1 MGSGQMINELAS
13 IKHAQP
19 ESQSAVSLEQT
30 PNGLTLVGDG
40 MELRGDF
47 SKMLKRVK
55 HGKLQ
60 TELLIK
66 AAKIKRST
74 DDSAGENGRRPLAID
89 ATAGLGEDSFLL
101 AAARFDV
108 IMLERD
114 ETIAAL
120 LADALVRAQYDP
132 ATAEII
138 SHMSLATED
147 SIATLGEWANAR
159 SNQKPDVIL
168 LDPMFPKRTK
178 SASVKKK
185 FQLLHEL
192 ESPCSEEEPLLKAAF
207 SANPSKIVIKRPA
220 KGPYLA
226 GVKPSYSVSG
236 KAVRYDVIVT
246 AQTRNPFSH

>member
-1 MGSGQMINELAS
+1 MINELAS

-55 HGKLQ
+55 HRKLQ

-74 DDSAGENGRRPLAID
+74 DDSAGENARRPLAID

-101 AAARFDV
+101 AAAGFDV

-246 AQTRNPFSH
+246 AQTRNPFFH

>member
-1 MGSGQMINELAS
+1 MINELTS

-55 HGKLQ
+55 PGKLQ

-66 AAKIKRST
+66 AAKIRRST
-74 DDSAGENGRRPLAID
+74 DGSAGENVRRPLAID

-101 AAARFDV
+101 AAAGFDV

-120 LADALVRAQYDP
+120 LADALTRAQNDP
-132 ATAEII
+132 TTAETI

-147 SIATLGEWANAR
+147 SIATLGEWTNVR
-159 SNQKPDVIL
+159 PNQKPDVIL

>member
-1 MGSGQMINELAS
+1 MINELAS

-19 ESQSAVSLEQT
+19 ESQPTVSLEQT
-30 PNGLTLVGDG
+30 PNGLSLVGEG

-55 HGKLQ
+55 PGKLQ

-66 AAKIKRST
+66 AAKIKRS
-74 DDSAGENGRRPLAID
+74 SENAAGENVRLPLAID

-101 AAARFDV
+101 AAAGFDV
-108 IMLERD
+108 VMFERD

-120 LADALVRAQYDP
+120 LADALTRAQNDP
-132 ATAEII
+132 ATAEIA

-147 SIATLGEWANAR
+147 SIAALSEWANAR
-159 SNQKPDVIL
+159 ADQKPDVIL

-220 KGPYLA
+220 KGPHLA
-226 GVKPSYSVSG
+226 GIKPSYSVSG

-246 AQTRNPFSH
+246 AQTRDPFSH

>member
-1 MGSGQMINELAS
+1 MINELAS

-40 MELRGDF
+40 MELRDDF

-55 HGKLQ
+55 PGKLQ

-74 DDSAGENGRRPLAID
+74 DDSAGENIRRPLAID

-101 AAARFDV
+101 AAAGFDV

-120 LADALVRAQYDP
+120 LADALTRAQNDP
-132 ATAEII
+132 AIAETT
-138 SHMSLATED
+138 SRMSLATED
-147 SIATLGEWANAR
+147 SIAALGEWANVR
-159 SNQKPDVIL
+159 PNQKPDVIL

-192 ESPCSEEEPLLKAAF
+192 ESPCSEEEPLLKAAL

>member
-1 MGSGQMINELAS
+1 MVNELAS

-55 HGKLQ
+55 PGKLQ

-74 DDSAGENGRRPLAID
+74 DDSAGENARRPLAID

-101 AAARFDV
+101 AAAGFDV

-120 LADALVRAQYDP
+120 LADALTRAQNDP
-132 ATAEII
+132 AIAETI

-147 SIATLGEWANAR
+147 SIAALGEWANVR
-159 SNQKPDVIL
+159 PNQKPDVIL

-192 ESPCSEEEPLLKAAF
+192 ESPCSEEEPLLKAAL
-207 SANPSKIVIKRPA
+207 SANPNKIVIKRPA
-220 KGPYLA
+220 KGLYLA